1 MPMMSVPQ
9 WTNQLTNA
17 KYIIDAWHVGVRV
30 KVNEKEIATKKEIE
44 RCTWEVMEKE
54 MGNGIRR
61 TPDKGKELVKMTL
74 DEGGSSNKEY
84 WRFYNKTCKQV
95 Q

>member
-9 WTNQLTNA
+9 WTDQSTNT

-44 RCTWEVMEKE
+44 RCTREVME
-54 MGNGIRR
+54 R
-61 TPDKGKELVKMTL
+61 
-74 DEGGSSNKEY
+74 
-84 WRFYNKTCKQV
+84 
-95 Q
+95 

>member
-9 WTNQLTNA
+9 WTDQSTNA

-44 RCTWEVMEKE
+44 RCTREVME
-54 MGNGIRR
+54 R
-61 TPDKGKELVKMTL
+61 
-74 DEGGSSNKEY
+74 
-84 WRFYNKTCKQV
+84 
-95 Q
+95 